1 MNNVM
6 VDIET
11 LDNKPTSSIVS
22 IGAVKFGPNGY
33 DEYNTF
39 YMVVDVQSCID
50 AGLTVSA
57 DTIAWWMKKSDQA
70 RSVFQQPGSH
80 LANVLIE
87 FSKWLPV
94 NTKLWGNGASFDNA
108 ILSNAYSAL
117 NLKQPWEFWNDRCYR
132 TIAAGYQRKRFQQ
145 GVHHN
150 ALDDAKSQ
158 AEHLIQIAPGVI
170 LP

>member
-11 LDNKPTSSIVS
+11 LDNKPTSSIIS
-22 IGAVKFGPNGY
+22 IGAVKFDANGI
-33 DEYNTF
+33 DVINTF
-39 YMVVDVQSCID
+39 YMVVDAQSCID

-57 DTIAWWMKKSDQA
+57 DTIAWWMKQSDQA
-70 RSVFQQPGSH
+70 RAVFQQPGGH

-87 FSKWLPV
+87 FSKWLP
-94 NTKLWGNGASFDNA
+94 TGAKLWGNGASFDNA
-108 ILSNAYSAL
+108 ILSHAYSV
-117 NLKQPWEFWNDRCYR
+117 LKLEQPWAFWNDRCYR
-132 TIAAGYQRKRFQQ
+132 TIASMHQRKRFQQ

-158 AEHLIQIAPGVI
+158 AEHLIQIAPGAI
-170 LP
+170 Q

>member
-11 LDNKPTSSIVS
+11 LDNKPTSAIVS
-22 IGAVKFGPNGY
+22 IGAVMFGPNGY

-39 YMVVDVQSCID
+39 YMVVDAQSCID
-50 AGLTVSA
+50 AGLTLSA
-57 DTIAWWMKKSDQA
+57 DTISWWMKQSDQA
-70 RSVFQQPGSH
+70 RSVFQQPAAH
-80 LANVLIE
+80 IANALVE
-87 FSKWLPV
+87 FSKWFP
-94 NTKLWGNGASFDNA
+94 TGAKLWGNGASFDNA

-117 NLKQPWEFWNDRCYR
+117 KLQQPWDFWNDRCYR
-132 TIAAGYQRKRFQQ
+132 TIAAMHDRRRFQQ

-158 AEHLIQIAPGVI
+158 VEHLIQIAPGVCQ
-170 LP
+170 